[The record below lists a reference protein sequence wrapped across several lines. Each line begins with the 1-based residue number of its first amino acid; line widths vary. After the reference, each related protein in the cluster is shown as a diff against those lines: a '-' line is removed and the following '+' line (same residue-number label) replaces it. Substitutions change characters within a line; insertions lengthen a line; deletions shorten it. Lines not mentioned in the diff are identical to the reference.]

1 MSLQTLKSLRHVPC
15 SFMLYKNN
23 EILHVVIMCQAA
35 VEERLDRN
43 GANLVLILRGL
54 VLRSTHMTKP
64 KGLSD

>member
-35 VEERLDRN
+35 VEERLDRLYLARPCLGIN
-43 GANLVLILRGL
+43 PHDKG
-54 VLRSTHMTKP
+54 TKP